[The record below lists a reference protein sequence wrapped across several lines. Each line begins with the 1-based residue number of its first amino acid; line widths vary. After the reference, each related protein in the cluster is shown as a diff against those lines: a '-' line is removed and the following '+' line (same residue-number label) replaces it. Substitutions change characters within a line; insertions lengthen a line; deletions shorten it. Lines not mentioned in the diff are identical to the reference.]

1 MPKWHK
7 IRRKKPVF
15 GAILCQNGTRLMP
28 KWHSQNACMSIFLPL
43 VAKRRGSGEKRGCA
57 SPLLGMVLQQA
68 ATMAAATRGYDGF
81 SHLAGNLSTLVTKD
95 VPALATVHLSD
106 WGVVQK
112 CTLQPCALV
121 CMTNKPFSPLLGKHR
136 HKWRWGIRR
145 DYAHKWA
152 RSSPVHWGN
161 CCGQLQRT
169 DSLYKMPEPPHATG
183 SDLARCGTPDS
194 TKCTR
199 QPRRLDDKPPT
210 RAPAEK
216 SNSYWRG

>member
-1 MPKWHK
+1 MAQDTQKKAGFWGNLMPKWHK
-7 IRRKKPVF
+7 AYAKM
-15 GAILCQNGTRLMP
+15 AQP
-28 KWHSQNACMSIFLPL
+28 KCLYIEFSPL

-57 SPLLGMVLQQA
+57 SPLLGMVWQQA
-68 ATMAAATRGYDGF
+68 VTMGF
-81 SHLAGNLSTLVTKD
+81 PHLAGEPSTQVSM
-95 VPALATVHLSD
+95 ALATVHLSD

-121 CMTNKPFSPLLGKHR
+121 CMTSKPFSPLLGKHR
-136 HKWRWGIRR
+136 NKWRWGIHR

-152 RSSPVHWGN
+152 RSSPVHRGN
-161 CCGQLQRT
+161 CCSQLQRT

-199 QPRRLDDKPPT
+199 QPRRLDDKPPHPCT
-210 RAPAEK
+210 GGK
-216 SNSYWRG
+216 I

>member
-1 MPKWHK
+1 MNAYAKMAQDTQKKAGFWGNLMPKWHK
-7 IRRKKPVF
+7 AYAKMAQPKCLYVEFFATCGKTARKRRKK
-15 GAILCQNGTRLMP
+15 G
-28 KWHSQNACMSIFLPL
+28 
-43 VAKRRGSGEKRGCA
+43 GCA
-57 SPLLGMVLQQA
+57 SPLLGMVWQQA
-68 ATMAAATRGYDGF
+68 ATMAVATRGYDGF
-81 SHLAGNLSTLVTKD
+81 SNLAGNLSTLVTKD

-152 RSSPVHWGN
+152 RSSPVHRGN
-161 CCGQLQRT
+161 CYSQLQRT
-169 DSLYKMPEPPHATG
+169 DSLYKMPEHPHATG
-183 SDLARCGTPDS
+183 ADPARCGTPDS

-199 QPRRLDDKPPT
+199 QPRQLDDKDPPHPRT
-210 RAPAEK
+210 GGK
-216 SNSYWRG
+216 I